1 MNYKQTNIL
10 VLVSALALSA
20 SCTQLIALASC
31 SNLVDVKA
39 QTPQQI
45 IPQKSASV
53 LPPQPSANVL
63 ANPLTYK
70 IESYVSKVMEGN
82 RTYGVALPPGY
93 EENPNQRY
101 PVIFLLHGGHG
112 DPHDWFKEKRGNA
125 LMTLQ
130 QLYATG
136 KLPPS
141 IIITPDGNDRRGS
154 SPYWDPQYIDGLHG
168 QVSTAVGDE
177 LVKVVKD
184 RYRTLPTPNF
194 WAIGGLSSG
203 GWGAVNVGL
212 HNLDNFS
219 ILFSHSGYFRDKS
232 GPQNS
237 PISYIKTISPQAQK
251 RIRIYLDTGKSD
263 EELDEAQKFS
273 QVLSQEKIY
282 NVFRQFP
289 GSHTWSY
296 WREHLADSLTFV
308 GEQFKILE
316 IQHAADNLGFKKP

>member
-1 MNYKQTNIL
+1 MNHKEINIL
-10 VLVSALALSA
+10 VVVALLALASCHNVIGVRAQTLQKVPQTASVLPQLNVSALA
-20 SCTQLIALASC
+20 
-31 SNLVDVKA
+31 K
-39 QTPQQI
+39 
-45 IPQKSASV
+45 
-53 LPPQPSANVL
+53 
-63 ANPLTYK
+63 PLTYK
-70 IESYVSKVMEGN
+70 IETYRSEAMEGN
-82 RTYGVALPPGY
+82 RTYGISLPPGY

-101 PVIFLLHGGHG
+101 PVILLLHGGHG
-112 DPHDWFKEKRGNA
+112 DPDDWFKEKKGNA
-125 LMTLQ
+125 LTTLQ
-130 QLYATG
+130 QLYTTG

-154 SPYWDPQYIDGLHG
+154 SPYWDPAYIDGPHG

-212 HNLDNFS
+212 HNLNHFS

-237 PISYIKTISPQAQK
+237 PISYIKSIPPEARK
-251 RIRIYLDTGKSD
+251 RLRVYLDSGKSD
-263 EELDEAQKFS
+263 EELEESQKFS

-296 WREHLADSLTFV
+296 WRKHLADSLTFV

-316 IQHAADNLGFKKP
+316 IQHAADNLGSSKP